1 MYTER
6 RKAERYSSAPTR
18 ESSKGGGGR
27 EGERKREIEIEQARS
42 KHVPRGG
49 ALP

>member
-18 ESSKGGGGR
+18 ESSKGGEGR
-27 EGERKREIEIEQARS
+27 EREREIEIEQARS